1 VAEWYSEN
9 LLRLEIHAMCV
20 IGYRK
25 CSIIFLFAQQYFRML
40 ISSGISIQQLSFEAV
55 SMSCHTGKIQIQ
67 TLLEFDGGGDR
78 LVCFEWILMVAIN
91 GSTKLRE
98 DLCSGCSADKS
109 PVIFQEQPHHLI
121 CSSTTDMLTND
132 PNMITINVGPKHEW
146 PKGGLSVSS
155 SFAIPCSNRIQE
167 IQPIA
172 LPSVLHPEFHWKCLP
187 DFWIETF
194 WGCYQRIVRS
204 AMRLNMRPP
213 SPAEAVAETSPLLMM
228 PVFVMSLPHRVDRRR
243 HMEALLPALGFRPPV
258 FPRVITAAD
267 IDIEGLI
274 RAGRVSRAAV
284 DAVTA
289 RRDKG
294 AAAIAAYVAHAL
306 SVLDVLRDAVAAGL
320 DWFLVAEDDLMPAAS
335 LEEVRPPARLLIP
348 RRRAMAEARQ
358 DGWET

>member
-1 VAEWYSEN
+1 MRS
-9 LLRLEIHAMCV
+9 RLSFA
-20 IGYRK
+20 
-25 CSIIFLFAQQYFRML
+25 LFFVLDCLQMTHSDTF
-40 ISSGISIQQLSFEAV
+40 IEQLSFGSI
-55 SMSCHTGKIQIQ
+55 SMSCRTKQIRIESVADFSGSKESMNCQ
-67 TLLEFDGGGDR
+67 DWVLTL
-78 LVCFEWILMVAIN
+78 AIN

-98 DLCSGCSADKS
+98 TMCSTCSDFGGKPSARQPKSNSTFRQQCLCTTDIAVNSANNVTFSLGPEK
-109 PVIFQEQPHHLI
+109 EQPNRARSI
-121 CSSTTDMLTND
+121 SST
-132 PNMITINVGPKHEW
+132 
-146 PKGGLSVSS
+146 
-155 SFAIPCSNRIQE
+155 FAIPCSDNPLVSFDNDNE
-167 IQPIA
+167 TMPTKLPPA
-172 LPSVLHPEFHWKCLP
+172 LPAPSHWRHDSDL
-187 DFWIETF
+187 WIQMF
-194 WGCYQRIVRS
+194 WGCYQRIARS
-204 AMRLNMRPP
+204 MPLLYNL
-213 SPAEAVAETSPLLMM
+213 SEVNSVAGGPHPLLMM

-258 FPRVITAAD
+258 FPRMIAAAD

-348 RRRAMAEARQ
+348 RKRAMAEARQ
-358 DGWET
+358 DGWEAG

>member
-1 VAEWYSEN
+1 
-9 LLRLEIHAMCV
+9 
-20 IGYRK
+20 
-25 CSIIFLFAQQYFRML
+25 
-40 ISSGISIQQLSFEAV
+40 
-55 SMSCHTGKIQIQ
+55 
-67 TLLEFDGGGDR
+67 
-78 LVCFEWILMVAIN
+78 
-91 GSTKLRE
+91 
-98 DLCSGCSADKS
+98 
-109 PVIFQEQPHHLI
+109 
-121 CSSTTDMLTND
+121 
-132 PNMITINVGPKHEW
+132 
-146 PKGGLSVSS
+146 
-155 SFAIPCSNRIQE
+155 
-167 IQPIA
+167 
-172 LPSVLHPEFHWKCLP
+172 
-187 DFWIETF
+187 
-194 WGCYQRIVRS
+194 
-204 AMRLNMRPP
+204 MRLNMRPP

-258 FPRVITAAD
+258 FPRVIAAAD

-348 RRRAMAEARQ
+348 RKRAMAEARQ